1 MDITQFIT
9 YQMNGLAELVPTFI
23 KVGQILSTR
32 ADLVGPSLAKELSEL
47 QSDSPANP
55 LVMVRRVV
63 IFELGP
69 PVGSFC

>member
-1 MDITQFIT
+1 MA
-9 YQMNGLAELVPTFI
+9 LAELVPTFI

-47 QSDSPANP
+47 QSDTPANP

-63 IFELGP
+63 I
-69 PVGSFC
+69 SDR